1 MDFYQKPNSATNAR
15 NTTTAKMVRC
25 IQAVRKPV
33 KKEEESV
40 DMFLH
45 SVVKK
50 NSDQLLKMQNFKD
63 EIDANNAQ
71 EEQ

>member
-1 MDFYQKPNSATNAR
+1 MDFYQKPQSATNAQ
-15 NTTTAKMVRC
+15 NTTTANMVRA

-40 DMFLH
+40 DMFVLP
-45 SVVKK
+45 VVKK
-50 NSDQLLKMQNFKD
+50 SSDQLLKMQNFMD

-71 EEQ
+71 ED